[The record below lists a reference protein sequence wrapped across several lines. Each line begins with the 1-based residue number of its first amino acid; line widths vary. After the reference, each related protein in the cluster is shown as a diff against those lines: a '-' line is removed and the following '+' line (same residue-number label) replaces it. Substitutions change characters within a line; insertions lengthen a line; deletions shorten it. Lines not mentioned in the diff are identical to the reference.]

1 MIQLAVDP
9 EHPERVILTSTV
21 TLYLEKVA
29 LSALSDEIEKAIR
42 AQAVKD
48 LKGNPEVRRKI
59 AEAAEWKLLQLLGMG
74 EDGQSNTVY
83 R

>member
-9 EHPERVILTSTV
+9 AHPERVILTSTV

-59 AEAAEWKLLQLLGMG
+59 AEAAEARLLSLLGVA
-74 EDGQSNTVY
+74 DGQSNSVS

>member
-9 EHPERVILTSTV
+9 AHPERVILTSTV

-59 AEAAEWKLLQLLGMG
+59 AEAAEARLLSLLGVG
-74 EDGQSNTVY
+74 DE
-83 R
+83 